1 MKLFHTRHEGEK
13 EGQPPSH
20 VVTERTQGHSL
31 HQMQRSCMG
40 MCVTVNWYPSALSIF
55 LDSEEGERRVQWT
68 GMKCRVRCGTCGVLL
83 GVGSH
88 VRHGKVSINCYIS

>member
-1 MKLFHTRHEGEK
+1 MCMKLFHTRYEGEK

-31 HQMQRSCMG
+31 DPPNAKELHGHVCHGELVS
-40 MCVTVNWYPSALSIF
+40 
-55 LDSEEGERRVQWT
+55 SEEGEGRVQWT
-68 GMKCRVRCGTCGVLL
+68 GMKCRVRCGTCEVLL